1 MDINS
6 KKKKI
11 IRRDSI
17 LEALRDIGQSTGAS
31 FKKDLAQ
38 GIPEEAAEMF
48 FKPKHL
54 KGDLEPNQ
62 PVNFESRE
70 DELRHS
76 FERRIHQQEIIRRQE
91 FEVFSAQK
99 EEEKAKIQAL
109 QAEVMELA
117 KGIENLNKEV
127 KVASIQQT
135 VNPGAY
141 HETFFTK
148 LVSFIK
154 SLREKVNDA
163 SAWLTTANKRSRKQ
177 PYYWQQV
184 RKSGTRFMLSQER
197 YMATQ
202 AG

>member
-1 MDINS
+1 MDIKNN
-6 KKKKI
+6 KKRS

-17 LEALRDIGQSTGAS
+17 LEALRDVGQST
-31 FKKDLAQ
+31 
-38 GIPEEAAEMF
+38 
-48 FKPKHL
+48 
-54 KGDLEPNQ
+54 LEPNQ
-62 PVNFESRE
+62 PVSFENRE
-70 DELRHS
+70 DELRRS
-76 FERRIHQQEIIRRQE
+76 FERRIRQQEIIRRQE
-91 FEVFSAQK
+91 FEVFSAKK

-135 VNPGAY
+135 VNPGVY
-141 HETFFTK
+141 HEAFFTK

-154 SLREKVNDA
+154 SLRKKVNDA
-163 SAWLTTANKRSRKQ
+163 SIWLAATNKRARKQ

-197 YMATQ
+197 YMSTQ